1 MTKIIVLDTSDIRLL
16 IAKEYGVNEESIE
29 FDVVPPMGDGSR
41 HSEAMVLA
49 RFEEVTK

>member
-1 MTKIIVLDTSDIRLL
+1 MRLCMLIR
-16 IAKEYGVNEESIE
+16 EYGVNEESIE

-41 HSEAMVLA
+41 HSEAMVFA